1 MRKFSATETITIY
14 VGDQDYDVNV
24 DFTYYPSVSATLE
37 QPDEES
43 GYEINKI
50 EGSVPG
56 WDSFLEEYCLNWLQE
71 NGGTYQD
78 YFGE

>member
-1 MRKFSATETITIY
+1 M
-14 VGDQDYDVNV
+14 NV

-43 GYEINKI
+43 GYEINHI
-50 EGSVPG
+50 DGSVPG
-56 WDSFLEEYCLNWLQE
+56 LDSVQLEEHCLNWLQE